1 MNTLPYR
8 KPTQLKCTRIAA
20 LVVAVAAA
28 APVRGDPQP
37 PDPPKLESL
46 RGTMITIISED
57 MTFPAK
63 IWAKGNTTRLDV
75 TQGQQTAIS
84 IQLGDT
90 LYTYLQGSKEMG
102 RKQHLGTGLA
112 SMGLIKQIEE
122 VKAKGKKQGVEQIE
136 GLRYH
141 KYEYDVNAPG
151 EMAVVYL
158 SAETSLPRLWV
169 STIQTAD
176 KDTSLMQM
184 FFRDLKAN
192 VPIPDSMFK
201 LQAGVTFSEKP
212 PTKKP

>member
-1 MNTLPYR
+1 MAMNTLPYR
-8 KPTQLKCTRIAA
+8 KPTPLKCARIAA
-20 LVVAVAAA
+20 LVVAAA
-28 APVRGDPQP
+28 APGRGGLQL

-46 RGTMITIISED
+46 RGTVIYIMSED

-63 IWAKGNTTRLDV
+63 IWAKGNAMRVDV
-75 TQGQQTAIS
+75 TQGHQTTIS

-90 LYTYLQGSKEMG
+90 LYTYLQGSQEMG
-102 RKQHLGTGLA
+102 RKQYLGTGLG
-112 SMGLIKQIEE
+112 SLGLIKQIEE

-136 GLRYH
+136 GLRYD

-158 SAETSLPRLWV
+158 SVKTSLPRLWV

-201 LQAGVTFSEKP
+201 LPAGVTFSEKP
-212 PTKKP
+212 PAKKP